1 MHYNKD
7 QGVFNPYML
16 EDYTEELASQ
26 HGVKDIL
33 GDEFTLAKLQDKF
46 KEIMSMNVEPSTRT
60 DLLGV
65 TFDYELNMLDSSGN
79 IVEDNWSVSAQQ
91 YLDGQTT
98 SDSSSDDNS
107 EDSSDDSSEDSS
119 EDSSDD
125 DSSDDSSYDDS
136 SDDSSYDDSSD
147 DSYDDSYE

>member
-1 MHYNKD
+1 
-7 QGVFNPYML
+7 
-16 EDYTEELASQ
+16 
-26 HGVKDIL
+26 
-33 GDEFTLAKLQDKF
+33 
-46 KEIMSMNVEPSTRT
+46 MNVEPSTRT

-65 TFDYELNMLDSSGN
+65 TFDYELNMLDSNGN

-107 EDSSDDSSEDSS
+107 EDSSDDSSDDSS

-136 SDDSSYDDSSD
+136 SDDS
-147 DSYDDSYE
+147 YDDSYE